1 MPFFKTK
8 AFHEGVTFLEKG
20 GKLLCLSGQWG
31 SGKTSVAKHVYI
43 EVTKTRPVIF
53 RNALELEISDQPVIL
68 DDVLSKDISK
78 YDEDMIIMKIENMLK
93 NSPCS
98 ETFIIVIVDG
108 EFKKLSDSLKSF
120 LSDGKGKKR
129 IDISKSITKGDEN
142 QILFT
147 NFTFFCPD
155 DDFSKFFEELK
166 SKRNEDP
173 IGYPEICALLCRCRK
188 NPDMP
193 SPLLFRNSPLQYLT
207 SLVKNMHS
215 SDNNIKF
222 MMLVYMSLNE
232 MEINVIVQNDGFD
245 ELLESCD
252 CNNTPPKSKNQL
264 EAPNTDASGDD
275 ANKTT
280 SSGKEIVIQTQKGEK
295 NVYKPKESS
304 LSTSPKH
311 KNRQDFLTSII
322 PMEFA
327 DKVRDTSIYR
337 LQHDVVK
344 RMVLIVFGTHH
355 FDKLLTFSKPE
366 NLRGWIREKKV
377 SHVFD
382 TVKDTKP
389 YLKIGGNKWLQYKE
403 KVCKNT

>member
-43 EVTKTRPVIF
+43 EVTKTPPVIV
-53 RNALELEISDQPVIL
+53 RNALELQISDQPVIL
-68 DDVLSKDISK
+68 DDVLSTDISE

-108 EFKKLSDSLKSF
+108 EFKKLPKSLKSF
-120 LSDGKGKKR
+120 LLDGRDKKR
-129 IDISKSITKGDEN
+129 VDISKSITKGDEN

-147 NFTFFCPD
+147 NFTFFCPN
-155 DDFSKFFEELK
+155 DDFSKFFEEVK
-166 SKRNEDP
+166 SKRSKDP

-188 NPDMP
+188 NPGMP
-193 SPLLFRNSPLQYLT
+193 SPLLFRNSPLQHLKT
-207 SLVKNMHS
+207 ILENMYHS
-215 SDNNIKF
+215 NNNIKF

-232 MEINVIVQNDGFD
+232 REINVTVQNDGFD

-252 CNNTPPKSKNQL
+252 CNDTPPKSNNQL
-264 EAPNTDASGDD
+264 EVPSTDAPGDD

-280 SSGKEIVIQTQKGEK
+280 SSGLEIVIQTQKGQK
-295 NVYKPKESS
+295 NVHKPEESS
-304 LSTSPKH
+304 LSIPSKY
-311 KNRQDFLTSII
+311 KNRQDFLTSKI
-322 PMEFA
+322 PMEFT
-327 DKVRDTSIYR
+327 DKVRGTSIYR

-355 FDKLLTFSKPE
+355 FDKLLKFSKPE
-366 NLRGWIREKKV
+366 DLRGWIKKKK
-377 SHVFD
+377 FLD
-382 TVKDTKP
+382 KVKDTEP
-389 YLKIGGNKWLQYKE
+389 YLKIDGNEWTQYSE